1 MSELTNRPDIRFVAP
16 NLVSIDGQSQ
26 PFVFLAEVLPW
37 MLQSPLF
44 PSIGMLMASTTQS
57 LEKGIEVVKNPESLA
72 IKARVLTGINDFLQG
87 EFASV
92 SLEVIRSVVNL
103 VVMEVS
109 SFEYIFKPSDA
120 PQD

>member
-1 MSELTNRPDIRFVAP
+1 MKLTSRPDVQFVAP

-26 PFVFLAEVLPW
+26 PAVFLAEILPW

-57 LEKGIEVVKNPESLA
+57 LEKGIEVAKNPESLA
-72 IKARVLTGINDFLQG
+72 LKANVLAGINDFLQG
-87 EFASV
+87 DFASV
-92 SLEVIRSVVNL
+92 SLETIRSVINL

-109 SFEYIFKPSDA
+109 SPLL
-120 PQD
+120 